1 VARFIY
7 ALALMMTIL
16 VTTAGAR
23 TVFEPVNFSAL
34 EGWQDDDHAAALAAF
49 QRSCAEILD
58 HGRAFSRPIKYG
70 GSRAAWLTVCRKA
83 SIAKHARKFF
93 ETELTPLR
101 VHDADRPDGLFTG
114 YFEPEVLGSRAPSK
128 KFPVP
133 IYAKPKDLV
142 ALDAAQQKATGLRY
156 GRIAAG
162 KAKPYFT
169 RRQIEDGA
177 LNGRN
182 LELVW
187 LKDGADAF
195 FIQVQGSGRVR
206 LADGS
211 AMRLAYAAKTGLP
224 YTAIGGVLVERG
236 AIAKEDMSMQAIR
249 AWMRDNPKDA
259 RALMWMNESFVFFR
273 EIEVPEPGLGA
284 PGAQTVQLTPMR
296 SLAVDRGLW
305 AFGTPV
311 WLDSYIPG
319 DDGGIGPAFR
329 RLLIAQDTGTAIR
342 GAVRGDV
349 YWGWGDKAAYIAG
362 HMKSTGTMVVLL
374 PNPVARKLLAGQ

>member
-1 VARFIY
+1 VARVIY
-7 ALALMMTIL
+7 ALALIMTIL
-16 VTTAGAR
+16 VSAAGAR
-23 TVFEPVNFSAL
+23 TVFEPVTYSAL
-34 EGWQDDDHAAALAAF
+34 EGWQDDDHEAALAAF

-58 HGRAFSRPIKYG
+58 HGRAFARPIKFG
-70 GSRAAWLTVCRKA
+70 GKRAEWLSVCRNA
-83 SIAKHARKFF
+83 ATAKQARKFF

-101 VHDADRPDGLFTG
+101 VSDPDRPAGLFTG
-114 YFEPEVLGSRAPSK
+114 YFEPQVLGSRSPSK
-128 KFPVP
+128 TFPVP

-142 ALDAAQQKATGLRY
+142 PLDAAQQKATGLRY
-156 GRIAAG
+156 GRIVKG
-162 KAKPYFT
+162 DAKPYFT
-169 RRQIEDGA
+169 RRQIEEGA
-177 LNGRN
+177 LKDRD

-187 LKDGADAF
+187 LKDYADAF
-195 FIQVQGSGRVR
+195 FIQVQGSGRVK
-206 LADGS
+206 LAEGG

-284 PGAQTVQLTPMR
+284 PGAQMVQLTPMR

-305 AFGTPV
+305 AFGTPI

-319 DDGGIGPAFR
+319 EDGGVGPAFR

-349 YWGWGDKAAYIAG
+349 YWGWGDEAAHLAG
-362 HMKSTGTMVVLL
+362 HMKSAGTMVVLL
-374 PNPVARKLLAGQ
+374 PKPVARKLLAGQ